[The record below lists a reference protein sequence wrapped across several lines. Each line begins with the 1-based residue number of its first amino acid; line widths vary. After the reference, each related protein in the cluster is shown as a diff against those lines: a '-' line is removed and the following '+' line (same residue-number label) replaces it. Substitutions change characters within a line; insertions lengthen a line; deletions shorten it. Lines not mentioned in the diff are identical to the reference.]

1 MVPKRRELPYAS
13 GIRYVAFVDPSG
25 AGADAM
31 TIAVAHRDKSGTAV
45 LDAVRWRTP
54 PFSPEVVVS
63 EFVEL
68 LKSYHVSK
76 VTGDHWGGEFVKEP
90 FRKAG
95 INYVKSEQVRSDIY
109 LALLPMLNS
118 GKAELLDIPRLITE
132 LCALERRTA
141 RSGKDSVNHP
151 PKGHDD
157 VANSAAGALVLAGK
171 GGGPMI
177 ISPEVLAWARKPGP
191 YTRDR
196 LGDRPVDLMRYRRY

>member
-1 MVPKRRELPYAS
+1 
-13 GIRYVAFVDPSG
+13 
-25 AGADAM
+25 M

-54 PFSPEVVVS
+54 PFSPEVVVG

-171 GGGPMI
+171 GGGPMK
-177 ISPEVLAWARKPGP
+177 V
-191 YTRDR
+191 TREAVDTFR
-196 LGDRPVDLMRYRRY
+196 SMSRHSSDLGAFSNNTRRGTLLGRPHSL